1 MPGPSQQAGGMPGC
15 VGLLIASDLQRT
27 LGSVTPSRTTGQATE
42 AHSHTTFVALSP
54 SGRPL
59 LTATDTRALRML
71 RHRGRSRS
79 PVRMR
84 SSAWRRSPR
93 SSDWIA
99 GFPTTLSA
107 GNSGRMHSGT
117 VDLSP
122 AGVAPSRSTKPLP
135 AGGYLQNRAN
145 HLKTTSRH
153 SRAVTGGTAMARPD
167 VSELYSTLKADE
179 FAMLGTGTYSLH
191 DVYRAVRRRHPDLC
205 DDTFL
210 CRENCRNGHDQ
221 PEWQHVVRKAL
232 DSLKRRNA
240 SRVTHVG
247 PAQWSFE

>member
-71 RHRGRSRS
+71 RHRRRSRS

-84 SSAWRRSPR
+84 VSAWRRSPR

-122 AGVAPSRSTKPLP
+122 AGVAPSWETLP
-135 AGGYLQNRAN
+135 AFAPSAPGGC
-145 HLKTTSRH
+145 
-153 SRAVTGGTAMARPD
+153 
-167 VSELYSTLKADE
+167 
-179 FAMLGTGTYSLH
+179 
-191 DVYRAVRRRHPDLC
+191 YRGP
-205 DDTFL
+205 TQL
-210 CRENCRNGHDQ
+210 CRCI
-221 PEWQHVVRKAL
+221 
-232 DSLKRRNA
+232 SLGYAAR
-240 SRVTHVG
+240 
-247 PAQWSFE
+247 AQCAMMSC

>member
-71 RHRGRSRS
+71 RHRRRSRS

-117 VDLSP
+117 VDLMLPSSAP
-122 AGVAPSRSTKPLP
+122 QQSAQGDRPIRHVLIALPPETVGADAGGLTHPVAPTRGRCGVPF
-135 AGGYLQNRAN
+135 GR
-145 HLKTTSRH
+145 
-153 SRAVTGGTAMARPD
+153 
-167 VSELYSTLKADE
+167 
-179 FAMLGTGTYSLH
+179 MLRLS
-191 DVYRAVRRRHPDLC
+191 
-205 DDTFL
+205 
-210 CRENCRNGHDQ
+210 
-221 PEWQHVVRKAL
+221 K
-232 DSLKRRNA
+232 
-240 SRVTHVG
+240 
-247 PAQWSFE
+247 